1 MKNTRIQSTTFANFF
16 LKIGPNVF
24 SVTAF
29 MWACCYGHK
38 DVVKLLFVYS
48 EKIELNARND
58 NGRTTFIVACNYGN
72 TDVVQVMLIDQ
83 SCVIIANMTSF
94 SKIPDLII
102 TGERRHL
109 LFLVNMDTKML
120 SNNILI
126 DKYKD

>member
-1 MKNTRIQSTTFANFF
+1 M
-16 LKIGPNVF
+16 
-24 SVTAF
+24 
-29 MWACCYGHK
+29 
-38 DVVKLLFVYS
+38 
-48 EKIELNARND
+48 ARD
-58 NGRTTFIVACNYGN
+58 YGN

-94 SKIPDLII
+94 SKILDLII

-109 LFLVNMDTKML
+109 SFLVNMDTKML